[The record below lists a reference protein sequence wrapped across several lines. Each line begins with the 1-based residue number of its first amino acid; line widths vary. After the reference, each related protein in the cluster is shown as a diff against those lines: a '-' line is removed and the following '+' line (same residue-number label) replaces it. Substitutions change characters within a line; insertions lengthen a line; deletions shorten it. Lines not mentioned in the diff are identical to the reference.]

1 MAPQNNCNSNIKDYQ
16 SQVNITHVIVMKL
29 FELLKELPRYDAQ
42 TQSEPIL
49 LENGADGIA

>member
-1 MAPQNNCNSNIKDYQ
+1 MAPQNNYNSNIKDYG

-29 FELLKELPRYDAQ
+29 FELLKELPKYDAQ